1 MKSYIVYTRNS
12 EEVVNAEGWNLDNN
26 NNVFFRNRETI
37 VAVFNLNV
45 IDGFKETELETLEE

>member
-12 EEVVNAEGWNLDNN
+12 EEVVNAEAWNIDNR
-26 NNVFFRNRETI
+26 NNVFFRNRETL